1 MHRRLHGAV
10 LLLGWLLA
18 AVGGG
23 GGGQPGLGTMM
34 LLGLVVRAAAT
45 PVPTPVPS
53 AEGCYANEV
62 LLDFFAANVTV
73 NNLGGV
79 GPNAGE
85 DEELRYSKIG
95 VVDGEDIDLVVTT
108 TGEGGTYE
116 TESPERNGKSGKFG
130 QLNMQVDTSAGFRFK
145 FEYTAD
151 WKAALAAGGG
161 STTAGAVIPG
171 VRLPVFT
178 FTVFDLDNSRWGDI
192 ESVCVDEWHAQP
204 AVGGDL
210 KWAENSVKCDG
221 VSSGASIIITA
232 NAVGLGCDN
241 PDDPL
246 QLGLV
251 YEDGPVGTCSGL
263 NTYQSSLMPI
273 DQLNRTAEFV
283 FRDSATFNVT
293 FGILGSVEYPNR
305 MGDVSAP
312 LATPTLLH
320 YVGHL
325 R

>member
-34 LLGLVVRAAAT
+34 LLGAVVRAAAT

-130 QLNMQVDTSAGFRFK
+130 QLNMQVDTSM
-145 FEYTAD
+145 
-151 WKAALAAGGG
+151 
-161 STTAGAVIPG
+161 S
-171 VRLPVFT
+171 
-178 FTVFDLDNSRWGDI
+178 
-192 ESVCVDEWHAQP
+192 C
-204 AVGGDL
+204 
-210 KWAENSVKCDG
+210 
-221 VSSGASIIITA
+221 
-232 NAVGLGCDN
+232 
-241 PDDPL
+241 
-246 QLGLV
+246 
-251 YEDGPVGTCSGL
+251 
-263 NTYQSSLMPI
+263 
-273 DQLNRTAEFV
+273 
-283 FRDSATFNVT
+283 
-293 FGILGSVEYPNR
+293 
-305 MGDVSAP
+305 
-312 LATPTLLH
+312 LLH
-320 YVGHL
+320 EKRTSQGSGREGGCRQVCKL
-325 R
+325 RCSFLHWLP